1 MKYLNFIIGLSVS
14 ALYACSDNSVDIVPT
29 NETIITG
36 NICKLVQTSAD
47 TPADVSSTLPEGSK
61 ALLNASGGLQIDN
74 GIFTFTGSKWESDTP
89 IDWSNTEEVAVT
101 TVLFPTYNNN
111 IYSQE
116 NLYKE
121 GRLEDLLFVN
131 GTFPYGKE
139 IKLQFKHLFSLI
151 TFRVEDGLQSKIQK
165 IELTTPVIV
174 STVSTKQAEIL
185 FDSNISHTTSITA
198 NASGYY
204 DFIIPPATNMS
215 LILTIQ
221 LGEKVITKQLSPQA
235 FIGNTHYECHIKST
249 DEQPGISTAEDLIT
263 FSKLINGMAYTGK
276 ILEDFKSIEDGRTVY
291 RLLNDIKLAEA
302 DCKRLSP
309 IGYNYQ
315 KSFNDIFDGQGYTI
329 SQLSPR
335 TSNGQTGLFGFLGAN
350 GCVRNLSLTNASI
363 GNDSKG
369 SIAFLVGSN
378 NGTIENCHIKDSHI
392 DALESSRIGA
402 LAGNSNGIIFNCH
415 VESSTFT
422 SKTKTSIGALTGAL
436 NGKILNSYSINN
448 SIKAS
453 QNTHISGIC
462 GLAGSDKEAYI
473 ANCYVDCPPSSS
485 SHLGLFFG
493 YSENSQVEHCYY
505 KDNYQLYGNGS
516 NSNQITTETY
526 SYNTDF
532 IYNDSI
538 SVLSSLNEWID
549 THSILYPEFEF
560 KRWTKGNTTIPAI
573 FIDR

>member
-1 MKYLNFIIGLSVS
+1 MKYLNFILGLSVS

-47 TPADVSSTLPEGSK
+47 TPVEVTSTLPEGSK

-74 GIFTFTGSKWESDTP
+74 GIFTFTGTKWESDTP

-101 TVLFPTYNNN
+101 TVLFPMYNNN

-121 GRLEDLLFVN
+121 DRLEDILFVN

-165 IELTTPVIV
+165 MELTTPIIV
-174 STVSTKQAEIL
+174 STVSTKLAEIR

-204 DFIIPPATNMS
+204 DFIIPPATNMG

-221 LGEKVITKQLSPQA
+221 LGEKVITKQLSPQT
-235 FIGNTHYECHIKST
+235 FIGNTHYECHIKSI
-249 DEQPGISTAEDLIT
+249 DEQPGISTAEDLIA

-276 ILEDFKSIEDGRTVY
+276 TLDDFKSIENGRTVY
-291 RLLNDIKLAEA
+291 RLLKNIELPEA
-302 DCKRLSP
+302 DCKRLSL
-309 IGYNYQ
+309 IGYISK

-329 SQLSPR
+329 SQLNPQ
-335 TSNGQTGLFGFLGAN
+335 TLNGQTGLFGFIGAN
-350 GCVRNLSLTNASI
+350 GCIRNLSLINAKI
-363 GNDSKG
+363 GKDSKG
-369 SIAFLVGSN
+369 SLGLLASSN
-378 NGTIENCHIKDSHI
+378 SGIIENCHIKDSHI
-392 DALESSRIGA
+392 DALESNRIGA
-402 LAGNSNGIIFNCH
+402 LAGNSNGFILNCH
-415 VESSTFT
+415 VESSTFACET
-422 SKTKTSIGALTGAL
+422 NTSIGALTGVL
-436 NGKILNSYSINN
+436 NGRILNSYSANN
-448 SIKAS
+448 TIKAS
-453 QNTHISGIC
+453 NKTHIGGIC
-462 GLAGSDKEAYI
+462 GLAGPDEAYI
-473 ANCYVDCPPSSS
+473 ANCYVDCPPTSSS
-485 SHLGLFFG
+485 DLGLFFG

-505 KDNYQLYGNGS
+505 KDNYKLYGNGS

-560 KRWTKGNTTIPAI
+560 KRWIKGNTTIPAI
-573 FIDR
+573 FIDK